1 MNPSSTYFETTSM
14 STKLLRCS
22 LLVLAL
28 CATPFAARAQDPGL
42 QRVMRGYIPPD
53 QLVSFLPSTPFN
65 TFLELLNPTMQRVTG
80 KIVIDPESRVTA
92 IGVPVQTTHF
102 FDAFQFVLAQSG
114 LTYRETDK
122 YFIVEVQPPP
132 DPMLASGTGLTGV
145 AQGTVV
151 GAPSTGGTGAA
162 PALPATLNTRQVR
175 INAVLF
181 ELNHTKSKEIGL
193 DWTTVLS
200 SQNSS
205 SSGGSSGGSTGGS
218 GASTDQNRVQFF
230 LKSKELFS
238 GMDKYIDSPDQ
249 INFASI
255 NSILRFAESSG
266 LGETVA
272 SPSVSVQSGVKGS
285 MQVGADV
292 PLITR
297 DFQGQSQTT
306 MFKTGIIIDVT
317 PTIITLPTADTL
329 GAPTVDFIHM
339 AVKVEKSGSRPT
351 AAGLTIDRSTAE
363 TQVAVINGEQTV
375 IGGLY
380 STDESYSRSGIPF
393 LKDLPPWFFGLRYLF
408 GKDLRSENRKELI
421 IVLVA
426 EISDPILERM
436 ARELPSNT
444 LDSQRES
451 VRQALERF
459 NSRVA
464 DQHGQ
469 AIKYDVNK

>member
-1 MNPSSTYFETTSM
+1 MTSISTNPETPSM
-14 STKLLRCS
+14 SSKLLRCS
-22 LLVLAL
+22 LLVLAVL
-28 CATPFAARAQDPGL
+28 ATPLAARAQDPGL

-65 TFLELLNPTMQRVTG
+65 TFIELLNPTMQRVTG
-80 KIVIDPESRVTA
+80 KIAIDPESRITA

-102 FDAFQFVLAQSG
+102 FDAFQFVLAQNG

-122 YFIVEVQPPP
+122 YFLIENQPPP
-132 DPMLASGTGLTGV
+132 DPLMASGAAATGIV
-145 AQGTVV
+145 QGTPV
-151 GAPSTGGTGAA
+151 GAPASGGAQGSS
-162 PALPATLNTRQVR
+162 LPATLRTRQVR

-181 ELNHTKSKEIGL
+181 ELNHTKSKEVGL

-200 SQNSS
+200 SQSSS

-230 LKSKELFS
+230 LKSQDLFS
-238 GMDKYIDSPDQ
+238 GMDKYIESPDR

-285 MQVGADV
+285 IQVGADV
-292 PLITR
+292 PLLTR

-306 MFKTGIIIDVT
+306 FFKTGIIIDVT

-329 GAPTVDFIHM
+329 GAPVVDFIHM
-339 AVKVEKSGSRPT
+339 DVKVEKSGSRPT
-351 AAGLTIDRSTAE
+351 AAGLTIDRSTAA
-363 TQVAVINGEQTV
+363 TQVAVLDGEQVV

-408 GKDLRSENRKELI
+408 GKDLRSETQKELI

-436 ARELPSNT
+436 ARELPDNT
-444 LDSQRES
+444 LDAQRDA